1 MTRAD
6 IAIAIAGALL
16 VAFILGWLAH
26 WLFARLTGTPA
37 ERLDRADEVT
47 AELLA
52 VEDERDRIASEAR
65 EAARNAAA
73 LLREREAELEAAMEG
88 LGAARA
94 EIEELRSR
102 AG

>member
-6 IAIAIAGALL
+6 IAIAIAGTLL
-16 VAFILGWLAH
+16 VAFVLGWLAH
-26 WLFARLTGTPA
+26 WLFARLTARPA
-37 ERLDRADEVT
+37 ERRDRADEVA
-47 AELLA
+47 AELLL
-52 VEDERDRIASEAR
+52 VETERDRIAAEAR

-73 LLREREAELEAAMEG
+73 ILRERDAELEAAMEG

-102 AG
+102 A